1 MLDMLRSEEQ
11 WPLNGLPS
19 YTILQIEVFCKRT
32 GKGNKTSYI
41 ETFMLLHLEE
51 KKSEGTHFVPQ
62 ATSMVGQFSVLIS
75 CMRPGVSP
83 GLEVSDFNFTHRSPR
98 ITLTVGN
105 KMTDSLTPLSFVN

>member
-1 MLDMLRSEEQ
+1 MSFVFWCYQTYKNGKYLIFPEGKLFGHMLDMLRSEEQ

-51 KKSEGTHFVPQ
+51 KKSEGAHFGPE
-62 ATSMVGQFSVLIS
+62 ATSMAGQFLCADILHEAR
-75 CMRPGVSP
+75 CLPW
-83 GLEVSDFNFTHRSPR
+83 T
-98 ITLTVGN
+98 
-105 KMTDSLTPLSFVN
+105 